1 MPCSTVIGMPGQPG
15 DRLLYAALVLFAVG
29 VVAIITMFA
38 YPALADGDRAPI
50 GVYLLT
56 LGTPIGFVLAIV
68 FALRSGR
75 RQR

>member
-1 MPCSTVIGMPGQPG
+1 MRGQPG
-15 DRLLYAALVLFAVG
+15 DRLLHAALILFAVG

-50 GVYLLT
+50 GVYILT
-56 LGTPIGFVLAIV
+56 LATPIGFLLAIA

-75 RQR
+75 RHR

>member
-1 MPCSTVIGMPGQPG
+1 MRGQPG
-15 DRLLYAALVLFAVG
+15 NRLLYVALVLFAVG
-29 VVAIITMFA
+29 IVAIATMFA

-56 LGTPIGFVLAIV
+56 LATPIGFVLAIV

-75 RQR
+75 RHR